1 LAVSQTAPAAT
12 ATMTATKGKKLQL
25 EAWRKDIAPTTAT
38 GADKTTANFFHAGAV
53 FLLGLGAVLLRLVV
67 FHAIVDSSEAVE
79 GPS

>member
-1 LAVSQTAPAAT
+1 
-12 ATMTATKGKKLQL
+12 MTATKGRKLQL
-25 EAWRKDIAPTTAT
+25 EAPRRDIVPSTAA

-67 FHAIVDSSEAVE
+67 FHAIVDSLEAVE

>member
-12 ATMTATKGKKLQL
+12 ATMTATKGKKLQPD
-25 EAWRKDIAPTTAT
+25 ASRRDTTPITAA

-53 FLLGLGAVLLRLVV
+53 FLLRLGAVFLLLVV